1 MIGRPAIGKINTR
14 EIRHLV
20 NMTIEEERTM
30 KETFVVVCGN
40 YQSDRVYE
48 DEQHAKAVAKSLS
61 NMTHR
66 KWTVRKVLRREN

>member
-1 MIGRPAIGKINTR
+1 MIGLHAIGKIGSR
-14 EIRHLV
+14 EIRRHA
-20 NMTIEEERTM
+20 NTMIKEERAM

-66 KWTVRKVLRREN
+66 KWTVRKVLRMEN